1 MAKTMKCLKRNGDW
15 IGSRDDRDGRVMASC
30 PARRGRRHRAFTL
43 IEVTI
48 AAGILF
54 ICLFAVLELLS
65 SCLRNARSLQHSTLD
80 AGQLAAEASISQ
92 KLIEGSDSGD
102 FGDLYPGYHW
112 RSETNFAGTNG
123 LFEVDFTIFRP
134 MDEGGGER
142 HMSILLFR
150 PESPVGPGGRPVR

>member
-1 MAKTMKCLKRNGDW
+1 MADTMKCRTTSSE
-15 IGSRDDRDGRVMASC
+15 GSRVRNRRDESSAVRRA
-30 PARRGRRHRAFTL
+30 ARRVRVCRAFTL

-65 SCLRNARSLQHSTLD
+65 SCLRNARALQHSTLD
-80 AGQLAAEASISQ
+80 AGMLAAEASVSQ
-92 KLIEGSDSGD
+92 KLVEGSDSGD
-102 FGDLYPGYHW
+102 FGELYPGYRW
-112 RSETNFAGTNG
+112 KSETNFYGTNG
-123 LFEVDFTIFRP
+123 LFEVDFTIYRP
-134 MDEGGGER
+134 TDENGGET